1 MLSLPRCRFHVVA
14 STFSLPRCRFHVV
27 ACEWSLPRYRFQ
39 VVARERERHGSHVHK
54 ASVLA
59 RAFFSYYVRDTLS
72 GSAVMRSTGRYWN

>member
-27 ACEWSLPRYRFQ
+27 ASEWSLPRYRFQ
-39 VVARERERHGSHVHK
+39 VVARERERETHGSHVHK

-59 RAFFSYYVRDTLS
+59 RAFLVRDTLS